1 MYIGAQITKS
11 FIYKTFTLA
20 FLTLYLKFV
29 RKMNFLTRKTSRLTL
44 ICTMMLASLASCTKD
59 VEYIKENIPEV
70 SNIRVIVGNEGN
82 LASGGA
88 SLTAITYDNFVKNDL
103 FRTVNNR
110 PLGDIGQSI
119 TEIGDNLYVTLNN
132 SRKVEVLNKN
142 TFVSVETILTADA
155 TIPTYIADLH
165 NDSIAISE
173 KGSGRLMIVNIN
185 QMGVKDVKRNM
196 RIIPSIGSTNQMKV
210 VDKKLFLAGSTLRV
224 LDINNLHTEKMRK
237 IDGVS
242 VVGDSKIVLD
252 KNGNLWVLTSKSLV
266 CINPKT
272 EAIVK
277 TCTFKGVSIDAWGGR
292 LDISPNGEYLYL
304 TGKVDN
310 IGGILKM
317 SINDT
322 ETPTKLLFPHTG
334 VRTLYCMSV
343 SPEETIFIA
352 DVLFGSLARGL
363 IHEYSKE
370 GKLLCTSEAG
380 IFPSYFHFTKAR

>member
-1 MYIGAQITKS
+1 
-11 FIYKTFTLA
+11 
-20 FLTLYLKFV
+20 
-29 RKMNFLTRKTSRLTL
+29 
-44 ICTMMLASLASCTKD
+44 MLASLASCTKD

>member
-277 TCTFKGVSIDAWGGR
+277 TCTFKGVSIDARGGR